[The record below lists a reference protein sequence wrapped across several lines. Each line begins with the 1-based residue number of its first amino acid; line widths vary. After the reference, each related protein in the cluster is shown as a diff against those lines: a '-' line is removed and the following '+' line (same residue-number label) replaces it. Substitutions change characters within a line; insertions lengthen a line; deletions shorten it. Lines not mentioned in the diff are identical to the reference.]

1 MKSNIFL
8 EIHAFFPDVIDLA
21 WSPDESYI
29 ASGSVDNTIIVW
41 NANKLPTV
49 VHTIKGHEGLVKGVV
64 FDPVGKYMASQVKV

>member
-1 MKSNIFL
+1 MKSHIFL
-8 EIHAFFPDVIDLA
+8 EIHTFFPDVIDLA